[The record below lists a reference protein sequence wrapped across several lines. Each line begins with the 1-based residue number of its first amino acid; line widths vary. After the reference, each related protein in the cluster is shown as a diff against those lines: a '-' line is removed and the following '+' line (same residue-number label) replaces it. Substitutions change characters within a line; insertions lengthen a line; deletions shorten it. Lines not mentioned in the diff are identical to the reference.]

1 MQFAPK
7 FIAASAI
14 LTGAAASFAHVVLQP
29 GPAVAGSAYDAAF
42 KVGHACKDAR
52 STTAL
57 AVRLPRGFVL
67 QDVPARAGWKVD
79 IDRSGASA
87 GGTVRWT
94 ADSPAQAL
102 PGDQK
107 GEFVLRGTLPATP
120 GPLYFQA
127 LQTCDVGS
135 ADWAQLPTGAAGEKL
150 PFPAARLNVVAP
162 GSTLVDASGAWVRA
176 AVPGQSGTGGFMKL
190 AAGVPLRLVGVATPA
205 AGVAEVHEMKMEGDT
220 MKMRALPALDL
231 PARQTVE
238 LKPGGYHLMLMDLK
252 QPIAAGGSIPL
263 TLTFEDAKGAKST
276 LLVQAPVMQAP
287 AGGSGDAGGH
297 AHQH

>member
-1 MQFAPK
+1 MKIAIK
-7 FIAASAI
+7 FVASCAMA
-14 LTGAAASFAHVVLQP
+14 TGAAASFSHVVLQP

-42 KVGHACKDAR
+42 RIGHACKDAR
-52 STTAL
+52 STTGL
-57 AVRLPRGFVL
+57 TVRLPRGFVL
-67 QDVPARAGWKVD
+67 QDVPARAGWKID
-79 IDRSGASA
+79 IDRSGS
-87 GGTVRWT
+87 GTVRWT
-94 ADSPAQAL
+94 ADSLAQAL
-102 PGDQK
+102 PADQK
-107 GEFVLRGTLPATP
+107 SEFLLRGTLPATP

-190 AAGVPLRLVGVATPA
+190 AAGAPLKLVAVATPV
-205 AGVAEVHEMKMEGDT
+205 AGVAEVHEMKMDGDT
-220 MKMRALPALDL
+220 MKMRAIPALEL

-252 QPIAAGGSIPL
+252 QPVAAGASIPL
-263 TLTFEDAKGAKST
+263 TLTFEDARGAKST
-276 LLVQAPVMQAP
+276 LVVQAPVMNAP
-287 AGGSGDAGGH
+287 EGEAGGH
-297 AHQH
+297 AHKH

>member
-1 MQFAPK
+1 MLA
-7 FIAASAI
+7 
-14 LTGAAASFAHVVLQP
+14 GAAASFAHVVLPP
-29 GPAVAGSAYDAAF
+29 GPAVAGSSYDAAF

-52 STTAL
+52 STTGL
-57 AVRLPRGFVL
+57 TVRLPRGFVL
-67 QDVPARAGWKVD
+67 QDVPARAGWKID
-79 IDRSGASA
+79 IDRSGS
-87 GGTVRWT
+87 GTVRWT
-94 ADSPAQAL
+94 ADSLAQAL
-102 PGDQK
+102 PADQK
-107 GEFVLRGTLPATP
+107 SEFLLRGTLPATP

-190 AAGVPLRLVGVATPA
+190 AAGAPLKLVAVATPV
-205 AGVAEVHEMKMEGDT
+205 AGVAEVHEMKMDGDT
-220 MKMRALPALDL
+220 MKMRAIPALEL

-252 QPIAAGGSIPL
+252 QPVAAGASIPL
-263 TLTFEDAKGAKST
+263 TLTFEDARGAKST
-276 LLVQAPVMQAP
+276 LVVQAPVMKAP
-287 AGGSGDAGGH
+287 EGEAGGH
-297 AHQH
+297 AHKH